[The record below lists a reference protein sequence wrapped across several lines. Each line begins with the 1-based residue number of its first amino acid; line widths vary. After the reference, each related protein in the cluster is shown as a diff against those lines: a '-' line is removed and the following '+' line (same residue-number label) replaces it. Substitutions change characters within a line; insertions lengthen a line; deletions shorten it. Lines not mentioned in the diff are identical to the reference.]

1 MMLELLIAVWVIAM
15 LWRGRGELVA
25 SVYRRWPV
33 LALMLVIPL
42 GMSSVVERQ
51 GLQQR
56 IALNLWHYWYGPDPV
71 TGESRRHPKQE
82 RFIFGPHHPHGCA
95 AYQGMLAG
103 RRVGKTVALVRKAIL
118 LLLLNPGDVEDPVW
132 GGIYGRTRR
141 EAEKRIIR
149 PLLAELRAMRRDLG
163 LDLAPRWDKQNQEI
177 HFANGTAIL
186 IGSYGKNDSL
196 ENQRGD
202 TLGWAIVDEIE
213 RAFIAADDILAVI
226 GVAISDRRARHS
238 CFVWASS
245 PNGLRGMP
253 LKHHEAY
260 QRKDKRWFLVTAV
273 IGDNPF
279 LRPEQIE
286 SIKNGLSKRMWWQE
300 GLGVCLSPSNVV
312 FPEYDEQNRHL
323 VSYRWSRA
331 DQTVIAI
338 DWGTTKAY
346 IAAIK
351 VNERGDWV
359 VARERKETETTRP
372 RFRQVVADFIAQ
384 CVADDGG
391 TFPALI
397 ACDGAVGSEC
407 KWLRNAYGNECPVKW
422 LRRDAEQ
429 GVQWGLNL
437 VSYMLDPARD
447 DGRVRLFVS
456 DELDPTTDPWQLGI
470 RGSFKMYTWHM
481 VRTDTGE
488 MMASDEPEKRN
499 FADDPIDAVRYA
511 LCVSRRMDELH
522 GGERL
527 PFIDP
532 EIDRMQAEAASR
544 RYDRRHPR
552 EEAEYV

>member
-1 MMLELLIAVWVIAM
+1 MLDELLVLVLALLVGLGLVRDPIRAAM
-15 LWRGRGELVA
+15 A
-25 SVYRRWPV
+25 RWPV
-33 LALMLVIPL
+33 LAALLVIPL
-42 GMSSVVERQ
+42 GMSSVVARE

-56 IALNLWHYWYGPDPV
+56 IMLDLWTYWYGPDPV
-71 TGESRRHPKQE
+71 TGKSRRHPKQE

-141 EAEKRIIR
+141 EAEKRIVR
-149 PLLAELRAMRRDLG
+149 PLLRELRAMRRDLG
-163 LDLAPRWDKQNQEI
+163 LDLAPRYDKQNQEI

-213 RAFIAADDILAVI
+213 RAFMAADDILAVI
-226 GVAISDRRARHS
+226 GVAISDNRARHS

-253 LKHHEAY
+253 LKHHEAFN
-260 QRKDKRWFLVTAV
+260 RKDPRWFLVTA
-273 IGDNPF
+273 IISDNPF

-286 SIKNGLSKRMWWQE
+286 AIKNGLSKRMWWQE

-312 FPEYDEQNRHL
+312 FPEYDEVNKHL
-323 VSYRWSRA
+323 RRYRWNSD

-351 VNERGDWV
+351 VTPEGDWI
-359 VARERKETETTRP
+359 VARERKVTETTRP
-372 RFRQVVADFIAQ
+372 RFREEVSQFIAG
-384 CVADDGG
+384 CVNDDRGRW
-391 TFPALI
+391 PALI
-397 ACDGAVGSEC
+397 ACDGAVSSEC
-407 KWLRNAYGNECPVKW
+407 KWARNAFGHETTVKW

-437 VSYMLDPARD
+437 ISYMLDPAHEH
-447 DGRVRLFVS
+447 GRVRLFVA
-456 DELDPTTDPWQLGI
+456 DNLDPTTDPWHMGI
-470 RGSFKMYTWHM
+470 RGAFRMYTYHM
-481 VRTDTGE
+481 VRTESGE
-488 MMASDEPEKRN
+488 MMASDDPEKRN

-511 LCVSRRMDELH
+511 LCCSRRMDELH
-522 GGERL
+522 GGDRL
-527 PFIDP
+527 PFVDP

-544 RYDRRHPR
+544 RYDRKPR
-552 EEAEYV
+552 SEDDD